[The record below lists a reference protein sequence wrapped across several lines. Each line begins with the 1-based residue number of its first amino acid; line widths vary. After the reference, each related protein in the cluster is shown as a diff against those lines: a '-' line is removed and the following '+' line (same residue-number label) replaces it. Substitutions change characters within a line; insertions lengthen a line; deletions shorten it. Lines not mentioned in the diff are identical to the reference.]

1 MAQTLT
7 NNTNLQSRTIKNS
20 RDHVEANV
28 DQDVLANKKTNSID
42 ISSIFSIQKIGEL
55 NDVDTANRKHGSVLV
70 YDSERGVFAA
80 TTKLESQTIN
90 GGNY

>member
-20 RDHVEANV
+20 RDRVEANI

-42 ISSIFSIQKIGEL
+42 ISSIFSIQKIGEM
-55 NDVDTANRKHGSVLV
+55 NDVDTTNRKHGSVLV